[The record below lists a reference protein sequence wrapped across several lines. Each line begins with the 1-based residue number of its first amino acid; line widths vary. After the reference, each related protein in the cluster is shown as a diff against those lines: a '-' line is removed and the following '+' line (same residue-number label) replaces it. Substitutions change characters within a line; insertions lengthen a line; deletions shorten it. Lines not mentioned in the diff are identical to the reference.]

1 MTHVLEWSK
10 DGNKLRTQPIEACLS
25 RNRQAYTDAVS
36 ADYIPIYIGGR
47 EECDSAAQ
55 ASVGTLKAR
64 ANKPP
69 LSPAQWVVLGHLC
82 NGLENSEIAEVMG
95 ITVHTVKTH
104 LKMIMARTA
113 MRSRLMLAV
122 TAIRNHWV

>member
-10 DGNKLRTQPIEACLS
+10 AGNTLRTQPVEACLS
-25 RNRQAYTDAVS
+25 RNRQAYTEDGD
-36 ADYIPIYIGGR
+36 ADYVPIYIGGR
-47 EECDSAAQ
+47 EECDAAAQ

-64 ANKPP
+64 KNTPT
-69 LSPAQWVVLGHLC
+69 LSPSQWIVLRHLC

-104 LKMIMARTA
+104 LKMVMAKTA
-113 MRSRLMLAV
+113 MRSRLMLAI
-122 TAIRNHWV
+122 TAVKNNWV

>member
-10 DGNKLRTQPIEACLS
+10 SGNTLRTQPVEACLS
-25 RNRQAYTDAVS
+25 RNRQAYTDNDF
-36 ADYIPIYIGGR
+36 ADYVPIYIGGR

-55 ASVGTLKAR
+55 ASIETLKTR
-64 ANKPP
+64 TKKPT
-69 LSPAQWVVLGHLC
+69 LSPSQWIVLRHLC
-82 NGLENSEIAEVMG
+82 NGLENAEIAEVMG

-122 TAIRNHWV
+122 TAVKNHWV